1 MADKEGALKEKE
13 QGNVAYKA
21 KNFAKAITHYEKV
34 WCVIFLFFFIAWLC
48 RQSS

>member
-34 WCVIFLFFFIAWLC
+34 ARITF
-48 RQSS
+48 